1 MSKDRS
7 ASCLACFVRA
17 TTGGNAPSLK
27 SVEEAT
33 SSRHKILYAFEVAER
48 LSDPLQRRAWLTFVI
63 VGAGATGVELAGAI
77 GEIVPRDL
85 ALRRSFRVSRLL
97 RPRRLSVASFR
108 ERALRPLAA
117 PGPGVRG
124 RSHVVLG
131 DDRVSAPGDRHHGT
145 DAVTFERYRADRVR
159 KRRSGFRWNRHG
171 SCRSRCSRSMLA
183 RVIRWRSH
191 NRVDMHDSRTA
202 HAAAADGG
210 GRGGPA
216 RKAARR
222 TKTCRGFDR
231 PVAG

>member
-77 GEIVPRDL
+77 GEIVPRAL

-159 KRRSGFRWNRHG
+159 PGFGGTGIVRAEAGARGRCWPERSGGGVAIVSICMTVGQPTRLPRMG
-171 SCRSRCSRSMLA
+171 EVEAGRLRQRL
-183 RVIRWRSH
+183 IRYR
-191 NRVDMHDSRTA
+191 
-202 HAAAADGG
+202 
-210 GRGGPA
+210 PA
-216 RKAARR
+216 
-222 TKTCRGFDR
+222 
-231 PVAG
+231 

>member
-1 MSKDRS
+1 MSKDRA

-33 SSRHKILYAFEVAER
+33 SIRHKILYAFEVAER
-48 LSDPLQRRAWLTFVI
+48 LSDPLQRRAWVTFVI

-145 DAVTFERYRADRVR
+145 DVSPSSAIE
-159 KRRSGFRWNRHG
+159 
-171 SCRSRCSRSMLA
+171 
-183 RVIRWRSH
+183 
-191 NRVDMHDSRTA
+191 RTA
-202 HAAAADGG
+202 SAKDAPVFGG
-210 GRGGPA
+210 TGMVRAEAGARGRCWPE
-216 RKAARR
+216 
-222 TKTCRGFDR
+222 
-231 PVAG
+231 